1 MMKKYE
7 SVKLNHNPNWPCIP
21 NHPYRILIRMA
32 QDLAKLCYMNLK
44 HQRPNVDKIYL
55 LIKDSFESKYQL
67 LVNRKGKVEI
77 KHEKNPK
84 AFIHYS
90 QTTDDVLQ
98 NLKDY
103 NPTKK
108 RKVLIVFDNMI
119 ADLEANKKLSPIFT

>member
-1 MMKKYE
+1 MLHEFKI
-7 SVKLNHNPNWPCIP
+7 STTRCW
-21 NHPYRILIRMA
+21 
-32 QDLAKLCYMNLK
+32 QNLF
-44 HQRPNVDKIYL
+44 
-55 LIKDSFESKYQL
+55 IKDSFEPKYQL

-90 QTTDDVLQ
+90 QTTDDVPQ

-108 RKVLIVFDNMI
+108 RKVLIVFDDMI
-119 ADLEANKKLSPIFT
+119 ADLEANKN